1 MATLIA
7 RPQSL
12 GKPRTGGAQLSSAI
26 LQVTRGQTYRSRY
39 LEKRK
44 QQYEQILQFTM
55 QEASWQMQSDE
66 FKRKQMAAMA
76 DDLMKQA
83 NGLRKINAD
92 WAAGRQVNP
101 FQVYNAAKAQED
113 QNKDFHAMHT
123 RMPVEIDKLTQ
134 PTDQTLSQVL
144 TVDNAADIIGRSAA
158 VTNAASFL
166 RELEDHLTMPGGS
179 LNDIAEKM
187 YMQEA
192 SRGKLVTRVAA
203 SDFADQVIK
212 GAGTAGHTLSGPDRE
227 KVRELVGTMFGGLTE
242 TEISTAK
249 NDQTTFRDERKAAM
263 PVHDP
268 AAFDKLMDAV
278 GTGDVTDI
286 EAALILERTQAAQA
300 LEAEAKKL
308 REEAMKPA
316 DIPTYEEIIAKAA
329 ARQPTKKTLREQAAT
344 HFKKKKASEAQK
356 YLTGGGTPEQQI
368 MIAASA
374 DAIKTLRK
382 NDGSIP
388 SADSL
393 ASREA
398 ERLFSQWKS
407 GNLNP
412 DTLSNKAMELAVATS
427 DDPEGQKE
435 MQHQILTHFLMLKK
449 TSQGGVGLSEKL
461 KKEQEQAIADELLK
475 RITPT
480 KELDSSSA
488 LALQGSQHQELFE
501 SIIEANRK
509 QVIDPNLTG
518 ADRAKAVEEAAAA
531 RAFLHDELPALV
543 SIIPGA
549 SQADANLARAL
560 AANVLQDRAAH
571 QAEKG
576 DLSAANATRREANRF
591 VYEIPEDYSW
601 DSNIFSGYMESWH
614 QQQYQWKPIDY
625 ESMVLEGA
633 EKETTEF
640 GARELDVDVEDLP
653 EEGPE

>member
-1 MATLIA
+1 MAALIA

-12 GKPRTGGAQLSSAI
+12 GKPRAGGAQLSSAI
-26 LQVTRGQTYRSRY
+26 LQVTRGQSYRSKY

-123 RMPVEIDKLTQ
+123 RMPTEIDKLTQ

-144 TVDNAADIIGRSAA
+144 TVDNASDIIGRSAA
-158 VTNAASFL
+158 VTNASSFL
-166 RELEDHLTMPGGS
+166 IELEDHLTMPGGS
-179 LNDIAEKM
+179 LNDLAEKM

-242 TEISTAK
+242 AEIATAK
-249 NDQTTFRDERKAAM
+249 VDQTTFRDERKAAM
-263 PVHDP
+263 PAHDP
-268 AAFDKLMDAV
+268 AAFEKLMAAV
-278 GTGDVTDI
+278 GTGDVTEI
-286 EAALILERTQAAQA
+286 EAALILERTRAAQA

-316 DIPTYEEIIAKAA
+316 DIPTYEEVIAKAA
-329 ARQPTKKTLREQAAT
+329 ARQPPKKTLREQAAT

-393 ASREA
+393 ATREA

-412 DTLSNKAMELAVATS
+412 ETLANKAMELAVATS
-427 DDPEGQKE
+427 GDPEGQKE

-461 KKEQEQAIADELLK
+461 KKEQEQAIADELL
-475 RITPT
+475 RRVSPT
-480 KELDSSSA
+480 TDPSSA
-488 LALQGSQHQELFE
+488 VVLQDSQHQELFE

-509 QVIDPNLTG
+509 QTIDPSLTG
-518 ADRAKAVEEAAAA
+518 ADRVKAVEEAAAA
-531 RAFLHDELPALV
+531 RAFLHDELPNLV
-543 SIIPGA
+543 AIIPGA
-549 SQADANLARAL
+549 SQTDANMARAL
-560 AANVLQDRAAH
+560 AANVLQDRAAS
-571 QAEKG
+571 QTEAG
-576 DLSAANATRREANRF
+576 DLSAANSTRREANRF

-601 DSNIFSGYMESWH
+601 DSNIFSSYMESWH
-614 QQQYQWKPIDY
+614 QQQYQWKP
-625 ESMVLEGA
+625 MVLEGA
-633 EKETTEF
+633 EKEAAEVGT
-640 GARELDVDVEDLP
+640 RELEVDVEDLP

>member
-1 MATLIA
+1 MAALIA

-12 GKPRTGGAQLSSAI
+12 GKPRAGGAQLSSAI
-26 LQVTRGQTYRSRY
+26 LQVTRGQSYRSKY

-55 QEASWQMQSDE
+55 KEASWQMQSDE

-123 RMPVEIDKLTQ
+123 RMPTEIDKLTQ
-134 PTDQTLSQVL
+134 PTDQTLAQVL
-144 TVDNAADIIGRSAA
+144 TVDNASDIIGRSAA

-166 RELEDHLTMPGGS
+166 IELEGHLTMPGGS

-212 GAGTAGHTLSGPDRE
+212 GAGTAGHTLSSPDRE

-242 TEISTAK
+242 VEIATAK
-249 NDQTTFRDERKAAM
+249 ADQTTFREERKAAM
-263 PVHDP
+263 PGHDP
-268 AAFDKLMDAV
+268 KAFEKLMAAV

-286 EAALILERTQAAQA
+286 EAALILERTRAAQA
-300 LEAEAKKL
+300 MEAEAKKY
-308 REEAMKPA
+308 REEAVKPV

-329 ARQPTKKTLREQAAT
+329 ARQPPKKTLREQAAT

-368 MIAASA
+368 MIAAAA

-382 NDGSIP
+382 NDGAIP
-388 SADSL
+388 GADTTATEEADSL
-393 ASREA
+393 
-398 ERLFSQWKS
+398 FIKWQS

-412 DTLSNKAMELAVATS
+412 ETLANKAMELAVATS
-427 DDPEGQKE
+427 PDPESQKE

-449 TSQGGVGLSEKL
+449 TSQGGVGLSERL
-461 KKEQEQAIADELLK
+461 KKEQEQAIADELI
-475 RITPT
+475 RRVSPT
-480 KELDSSSA
+480 TDPSSA
-488 LALQGSQHQELFE
+488 VVLQDSQHQDLFE

-509 QVIDPNLTG
+509 QVIDPSLTG
-518 ADRAKAVEEAAAA
+518 EARTEALKEAAAA
-531 RAFLHDELPALV
+531 RAFLHDELPNLV

-549 SQADANLARAL
+549 SQADANMARAL
-560 AANVLQDRAAH
+560 AANVLQDRAAS
-571 QAEKG
+571 QTEAG

-601 DSNIFSGYMESWH
+601 DSNIFSSYMESWH
-614 QQQYQWKPIDY
+614 QQQYQWKPMDY
-625 ESMVLEGA
+625 EPMVLEGA
-633 EKETTEF
+633 EKETTEV
-640 GARELDVDVEDLP
+640 GARELEVDVGDLP
-653 EEGPE
+653 EEGSE